1 MKDKAKTSKVPSQS
15 LDLVDTHRRFSRAVM
30 GLYICTAVVALG
42 LLVSS
47 FAIDYAHEQEE
58 ARNTLLLETD
68 VRAQYLSRHLQLL
81 AAELRRLGLRSEV
94 NLLDQN
100 MEPEQS
106 LLRLSHSNSAFFDM
120 GVAIVDRDGSVVW
133 SEPQKF
139 LAVGT
144 SFAKEYWFH
153 SLLKRRNM
161 LIVPVDREQEQ
172 DSLLYVVSP
181 IVRHEKIEGAMLG
194 GIDLATGNTLDTES
208 RRDSAAQMVIA
219 THDGRVVYPPK
230 APPFTKQPPWRS
242 LLEYDFK
249 NPLLEQRSFGG
260 DDMVIAASAVAGSD
274 MVLLTLAPESSLYSS
289 VRTRL
294 LIRLLVGIMVT
305 IASLAALV
313 LLLRRTLRIFQ
324 NAQVEAARTERLH
337 LIGDAA
343 NLISHEVK
351 NSLNGLQVGLEVIL
365 REGSSDSQ
373 KSRQKAASALKSEF
387 ERLSNL
393 TVGLLTFSKG
403 VVPRPI
409 RIDLVPFVSDIV
421 ESMHVQAEE
430 NHTAIEIRAQ
440 VPCVTVCA
448 DPALVQVVV
457 RNLVQN
463 ALEAVEKATVSS
475 RPTVIVS
482 LGQSNDH
489 AVLKVIDNGPGLPIL
504 VRKRLFEPFVTG
516 KPSGVGIGLA
526 MSKRI
531 ADAHGGT
538 LFLEEANHA
547 ADSGT
552 TFVFTLPLDKTCAA
566 ASS

>member
-1 MKDKAKTSKVPSQS
+1 MEQASQTSKTPSRS
-15 LDLVDTHRRFSRAVM
+15 LDLVDTHRRFGRAVM
-30 GLYICTAVVALG
+30 GLYLCTAVVTLG

-68 VRAQYLSRHLQLL
+68 VRAQYLSHHLQLL

-106 LLRLSHSNSAFFDM
+106 LLRLSHSNSAFFNM

-139 LAVGT
+139 LAIGT
-144 SFAKEYWFH
+144 SFAKENWFH

-181 IVRHEKIEGAMLG
+181 FVRRDKIEGAMLG
-194 GIDLATGNTLDTES
+194 GIDLAAGNTLGTES
-208 RRDSAAQMVIA
+208 RLDSATQTVIA
-219 THDGRVVYPPK
+219 SRDGLVVYPSK

-249 NPLLEQRSFGG
+249 NPLLEQRTLGG
-260 DDMVIAASAVAGSD
+260 EDMVIAASAVTNSD
-274 MVLLTLAPESSLYSS
+274 LVLLTLAPESSLYRSM
-289 VRTRL
+289 RTRL
-294 LIRLLVGIMVT
+294 LIRLVVGIMVT
-305 IASLAALV
+305 IAPLAALV

-324 NAQVEAARTERLH
+324 NAQVEAARSERLH
-337 LIGDAA
+337 MIGEAA
-343 NLISHEVK
+343 NLIAHEVK

-365 REGSSDSQ
+365 RDGTRPSEKSQ
-373 KSRQKAASALKSEF
+373 QKVVLALRSEF

-393 TVGLLTFSKG
+393 TVSLLTFSKG
-403 VVPRPI
+403 VAPRPVG
-409 RIDLVPFVSDIV
+409 IDLIPFVQDIV
-421 ESMHVQAEE
+421 ESMRAIAEE
-430 NHTAIEIRAQ
+430 NGASLEVNARSS
-440 VPCVTVCA
+440 VVRVCA

-463 ALEAVEKATVSS
+463 ALEAVETAATGA
-475 RPTVIVS
+475 RPTVTVS
-482 LGQSNDH
+482 IEQSGDR
-489 AVLKVIDNGPGLPIL
+489 AVLKVADNGPGLPTM

-516 KPSGVGIGLA
+516 KASGVGIGLA
-526 MSKRI
+526 MSKKI
-531 ADAHGGT
+531 ADAHGGA
-538 LFLEEANHA
+538 LFEEVNHP
-547 ADSGT
+547 ADSGA
-552 TFVFTLPLDKTCAA
+552 TFVFTLPLDKTCAP